1 MVTFTARSAALAGVI
16 GAGMLCGALTCG
28 PAQAQSDYYAFG
40 GTFSAGYAILEL
52 DVTNGTTSTW
62 VELNTNGVQGWV
74 SPTQFGTPGA
84 YGTNTSYTVGFYN
97 GDYFNNY
104 FGFNLA
110 GTVCDVSAP
119 SDCYKLPTTDTV
131 TAANLVVYSGQI
143 SNNLTYT
150 LYGATSLLSQMEA
163 GSPNPNLYDEMMSGP
178 VYGGPFQLPANP
190 TDTVAQ
196 LIFALN
202 SAAVTALGTAVQQQA
217 MFAVAGYVDPPSVPE
232 PSTWVMML
240 AGFAGLGAV
249 ARRRAAKRRAA
260 AASG

>member
-1 MVTFTARSAALAGVI
+1 V
-16 GAGMLCGALTCG
+16 
-28 PAQAQSDYYAFG
+28 
-40 GTFSAGYAILEL
+40 
-52 DVTNGTTSTW
+52 NGTW

-84 YGTNTSYTVGFYN
+84 YGTNSSYTVGFYN

-119 SDCYKLPTTDTV
+119 SDCFTLPSSDSTEI
-131 TAANLVVYSGQI
+131 TAAKLVVYSGQI

-150 LYGATSLLSQMEA
+150 LYGATSLLSQMEQ
-163 GSPNPNLYDEMMSGP
+163 GSPNADLYNEMREGT
-178 VYGGPFQLPANP
+178 VYGTFQLPPNS
-190 TDTVAQ
+190 TNTVAQ

-202 SAAVTALGTAVQQQA
+202 SAAVTDIQAAVKNQA

-240 AGFAGLGAV
+240 GGFAGLGLV

>member
-16 GAGMLCGALTCG
+16 AAGVLCEALTCE
-28 PAQAQSDYYAFG
+28 PAHAQSNYYAFG

-52 DVTNGTTSTW
+52 DVNGTW

-74 SPTQFGTPGA
+74 SPTQYGTPGA

-110 GTVCDVSAP
+110 GSVCDVSAP
-119 SDCYKLPTTDTV
+119 SDCSTLSSSDVGKI
-131 TAANLVVYSGQI
+131 TAANLIVYSGQI

-150 LYGATSLLSQMEA
+150 LYGATNLLSQMEA
-163 GSPNPNLYDEMMSGP
+163 GSPNPTLYEAMKSGP
-178 VYGGPFQLPANP
+178 VYGGPFQLPPNP

-202 SAAVTALGTAVQQQA
+202 ATAVTYLNTAVQNPG

-240 AGFAGLGAV
+240 AGFAGLGVV

-260 AASG
+260 AG